1 MGNEANEEEDWEEED
16 YTMEEENQPNC
27 EDPDFI
33 VRSFLII
40 EAQMQQRT
48 TIF

>member
-1 MGNEANEEEDWEEED
+1 MGNEENEEEYLEEED

-33 VRSFLII
+33 VRYFLII
-40 EAQMQQRT
+40 EQQMQQRT
-48 TIF
+48 TAF